1 MANIRTDRWK
11 FFAGES
17 MRFEFWICNDTH
29 RTLAQPRLA
38 WELEVAGQVTYAQ
51 RAPAEVQPV
60 AATFQGFA
68 DLPAPAV
75 TRRTPGRLRLA
86 LFDGD
91 RLVHDTAVDLELFPK
106 PAPLRGAV
114 QILGA
119 SSGTASRVAQELK
132 LMVGGGSN

>member
-1 MANIRTDRWK
+1 MKSIVDVERQPKPAFFAYREALTPLMANIRTDRWK

-29 RTLAQPRLA
+29 RALAQPRLA

-51 RAPAEVQPV
+51 RAPAEVLPV

-68 DLPAPAV
+68 ELPAPAI

-86 LFDGD
+86 LFEAIG
-91 RLVHDTAVDLELFPK
+91 R
-106 PAPLRGAV
+106 
-114 QILGA
+114 
-119 SSGTASRVAQELK
+119 S
-132 LMVGGGSN
+132 